1 VRTVDE
7 VAAEVGLTV
16 RTVRY
21 YQSQGL
27 LPPPARVGREAR
39 YGDEHLDRLRLISR
53 LQEQGLR
60 LTAIAELLRQ
70 GDAAADWLGLT
81 ESLTQPWS
89 EDRPALW
96 SEAELHERLARTP
109 GVLVTADD
117 LVRGGVVERR
127 SDTSPVMYLVPSP
140 GMVDVALQLA
150 ALGIDLD
157 VAARLRTLLVER
169 LRALATDLVATFTDE
184 VSLTLLADGERGPGD
199 LVRLLEQ
206 LRPLTRRSVDLL
218 FASEMERAQ
227 RELLAAVDVP
237 ATDPAIDPATERS
250 SA

>member
-1 VRTVDE
+1 MRTVEE

-21 YQSQGL
+21 YQSEGL
-27 LPPPARVGREAR
+27 LPAPTRVGREAR
-39 YGDEHLDRLRLISR
+39 YGDEHLERLRLIAR
-53 LQEQGLR
+53 LQDQGLR

-70 GDAAADWLGLT
+70 GDAAGDWLGLT
-81 ESLTQPWS
+81 ESLTTPWS

-96 SEAELHERLARTP
+96 SQDELAERLAGTP
-109 GVLVTADD
+109 GVTADD

-127 SDTSPVMYLVPSP
+127 ADTSPVVYLVPSP
-140 GMVDVALQLA
+140 GMVDIALQLA
-150 ALGIDLD
+150 RLGLDLD

-169 LRALATDLVATFTDE
+169 LRALATDLVASFTEE
-184 VSLTLLADGERGPGD
+184 VSLTLLADGGPAD

-218 FASEMERAQ
+218 FTAEMERAQ

-237 ATDPAIDPATERS
+237 PTASERS

>member
-1 VRTVDE
+1 MHTVEE

-21 YQSQGL
+21 YQSEGL
-27 LPPPARVGREAR
+27 LPAPARVGREAR
-39 YGDEHLDRLRLISR
+39 YGDEHLERLRLIAR
-53 LQEQGLR
+53 LQDQGLR

-70 GDAAADWLGLT
+70 GDAAGDWLGLT
-81 ESLTQPWS
+81 ESLTTPWS

-96 SEAELHERLARTP
+96 SEDELTGRLADTP
-109 GVLVTADD
+109 DVTADD

-127 SDTSPVMYLVPSP
+127 ADTSPVVYLVPSP

-150 ALGIDLD
+150 RLGLDLD

-169 LRALATDLVATFTDE
+169 LRALATDLVAAFTDE
-184 VSLTLLADGERGPGD
+184 VSLTLLADGGPAD

-218 FASEMERAQ
+218 FTAEMERAQ
-227 RELLAAVDVP
+227 RELLAAVEVPP
-237 ATDPAIDPATERS
+237 ATATTTERS